1 LAEYGPDAEHPRD
14 LLRGAAELTLERLWP
29 ADGAAPFSLAPGASR
44 PEMEALIREIKRLS
58 PQNERQQS
66 LKTDALRVMSDLA
79 QARLQIYVHGA
90 SGLPLPFL
98 VVTVLCLMILFA
110 GYGLIAAHNPTMIIF
125 ILACTLSVAGA
136 VFLIQELANPFQG
149 LVRVSSVPLRVV
161 IGQLG
166 R

>member
-1 LAEYGPDAEHPRD
+1 
-14 LLRGAAELTLERLWP
+14 
-29 ADGAAPFSLAPGASR
+29 
-44 PEMEALIREIKRLS
+44 
-58 PQNERQQS
+58 
-66 LKTDALRVMSDLA
+66 
-79 QARLQIYVHGA
+79 
-90 SGLPLPFL
+90 
-98 VVTVLCLMILFA
+98 MILFA